1 MVTPSNNRLYKGKEF
16 NPQQRGYRDTFVK
29 PTTVVEQKRG
39 ALDVMTEALVA
50 INPALNAIFSNQI
63 KDAVREEKKKGFELA
78 VRENRKEGGFKGV
91 VDELRKNEEDGITN
105 RFIGG
110 SIFAEDAFNEA
121 RAGLLSNRID
131 REIQTLYATSTGKK
145 QLFTKDGLPIL
156 DENQEPLF
164 EDRPLFEFDKNS
176 DAYREFAQKVNA
188 IGDYEVEGLDPKD
201 HMKYL
206 EAKEKAFLKVENDH
220 ITKNKDFKSVS
231 YTHLTLPTICSV

>member
-156 DENQEPLF
+156 DENQE
-164 EDRPLFEFDKNS
+164 KSTSTAN
-176 DAYREFAQKVNA
+176 KVSILAMFTN
-188 IGDYEVEGLDPKD
+188 
-201 HMKYL
+201 
-206 EAKEKAFLKVENDH
+206 
-220 ITKNKDFKSVS
+220 
-231 YTHLTLPTICSV
+231 

>member
-188 IGDYEVEGLDPKD
+188 IGCL
-201 HMKYL
+201 L
-206 EAKEKAFLKVENDH
+206 
-220 ITKNKDFKSVS
+220 
-231 YTHLTLPTICSV
+231 YTSPSPRDE